1 MASATPHR
9 WTGREDTRL
18 VLARFEHHKRAAKRR
33 STAEGPV
40 KAETPE
46 TTQKTLGESG
56 EDAFFSDSS
65 DFRPN
70 AIVAHQEEGIEVVHL
85 FGGRTLCKMLLTPLD
100 AHADVNGDGVL
111 EHVSARAAA
120 ARASPR
126 RARASWTRR
135 VKKTKRKSTATARA
149 GRASPPARRRAEWC
163 SRAPSAGGAWAS
175 AGTRAATAL
184 SPTLTPGFISG
195 NTVDVASPVALRRR
209 RDVRVASR
217 GSPSRPTNGRERSV
231 SRLDSI
237 RLDLVFLNSRGEMT
251 SYTHEGTRRWQLRT
265 DSGWARGRGETP
277 GLFAFPLRRNL
288 GGTLEEP
295 LEMFYGAETEVALA
309 VGATRATF
317 VTPSG
322 YVLATLTLPARP
334 IAPAV
339 IEDVNGDGLNDVVLR
354 TERGTFAWT
363 QKSRVVV
370 AGAFAVLAGALCRSW
385 AASSS
390 RKSRTRTRRGRSGS
404 CARRRC
410 ATGREGRTGEDS

>member
-1 MASATPHR
+1 M
-9 WTGREDTRL
+9 
-18 VLARFEHHKRAAKRR
+18 
-33 STAEGPV
+33 
-40 KAETPE
+40 
-46 TTQKTLGESG
+46 
-56 EDAFFSDSS
+56 
-65 DFRPN
+65 
-70 AIVAHQEEGIEVVHL
+70 
-85 FGGRTLCKMLLTPLD
+85 
-100 AHADVNGDGVL
+100 GVSR
-111 EHVSARAAA
+111 H
-120 ARASPR
+120 
-126 RARASWTRR
+126 
-135 VKKTKRKSTATARA
+135 
-149 GRASPPARRRAEWC
+149 ARRDGSVAD
-163 SRAPSAGGAWAS
+163 ANAG
-175 AGTRAATAL
+175 
-184 SPTLTPGFISG
+184 GFISG

-288 GGTLEEP
+288 FGTLEEP
-295 LEMFYGAETEVALA
+295 LELFYGAETEVALA

-363 QKSRVVV
+363 QKSRV
-370 AGAFAVLAGALCRSW
+370 GARPFAVLAGALCLLVGGVFV
-385 AASSS
+385 AQVAH
-390 RKSRTRTRRGRSGS
+390 
-404 CARRRC
+404 AH
-410 ATGREGRTGEDS
+410 ATGTKRLVRSTEMRDGEGRKDR